1 MQTNKLDAMEARF
14 RSLEDQLSDPSVI
27 FNQNK
32 WRTLSKEHS
41 DLGEIVTLYRS
52 YKKVDKTCKEAV
64 NILEDKSQSDL
75 HELAKEE
82 LKEAEKM
89 KNELDKQIHF
99 LLIPKDPND
108 GKNVILEIRAG
119 TGGEEAALFAADLLK
134 MYLKFAEN
142 KGWRVELA
150 DANETDLG
158 GFREVTCIIYGKN
171 AYSLLKF
178 ESGVHRVQRI
188 PATES
193 QGRVHTSAVTVAVLP
208 EVENVDIDINR
219 DDLRIDVYRASG
231 AGGQH
236 INKTSSAIRITH
248 IPSGMVVTCQNE
260 RSQRQ
265 NKEKALQILKARL
278 YDRAVRESQDKTAAD
293 RKGQVGSGDR
303 SERIRTYNFPQGR
316 VTDHRIGLTLYRID
330 EIMDGDLDEIIDA
343 LLLAEQ
349 AEKIVDQY
357 GEDVRSLVLDTVELI
372 EKRCKG

>member
-1 MQTNKLDAMEARF
+1 MYVHYADSRRWKTEMI
-14 RSLEDQLSDPSVI
+14 SL
-27 FNQNK
+27 
-32 WRTLSKEHS
+32 
-41 DLGEIVTLYRS
+41 
-52 YKKVDKTCKEAV
+52 
-64 NILEDKSQSDL
+64 
-75 HELAKEE
+75 
-82 LKEAEKM
+82 
-89 KNELDKQIHF
+89 NENGI
-99 LLIPKDPND
+99 
-108 GKNVILEIRAG
+108 
-119 TGGEEAALFAADLLK
+119 
-134 MYLKFAEN
+134 
-142 KGWRVELA
+142 
-150 DANETDLG
+150 G
-158 GFREVTCIIYGKN
+158 GFKECVFMITGQG
-171 AYSLLKF
+171 AYSRMKY

-316 VTDHRIGLTLYRID
+316 VTDHRVNVSVYQLDNFLNGN
-330 EIMDGDLDEIIDA
+330 MDGILD
-343 LLLAEQ
+343 
-349 AEKIVDQY
+349 V
-357 GEDVRSLVLDTVELI
+357 LI
-372 EKRCKG
+372 EADLTKRMNCLLYTSPSPRDTR

>member
-1 MQTNKLDAMEARF
+1 MFENLEVTEKRYEEVGRLVSDAAVIANQEEWQKLMKEHNDLTPIIEKYREYKKAKDTIRE
-14 RSLEDQLSDPSVI
+14 SLE
-27 FNQNK
+27 
-32 WRTLSKEHS
+32 
-41 DLGEIVTLYRS
+41 
-52 YKKVDKTCKEAV
+52 
-64 NILEDKSQSDL
+64 ILEESGDAEMK
-75 HELAKEE
+75 ELAKEE
-82 LKEAEKM
+82 LADAKESMAALEEEIK
-89 KNELDKQIHF
+89 I

-316 VTDHRIGLTLYRID
+316 VTDHRVNVSVYQLDDFLNGN
-330 EIMDGDLDEIIDA
+330 MDGILD
-343 LLLAEQ
+343 
-349 AEKIVDQY
+349 V
-357 GEDVRSLVLDTVELI
+357 LI
-372 EKRCKG
+372 EADLTKRMKEGEGSGR

>member
-1 MQTNKLDAMEARF
+1 MQ
-14 RSLEDQLSDPSVI
+14 
-27 FNQNK
+27 
-32 WRTLSKEHS
+32 
-41 DLGEIVTLYRS
+41 
-52 YKKVDKTCKEAV
+52 
-64 NILEDKSQSDL
+64 
-75 HELAKEE
+75 
-82 LKEAEKM
+82 
-89 KNELDKQIHF
+89 
-99 LLIPKDPND
+99 
-108 GKNVILEIRAG
+108 
-119 TGGEEAALFAADLLK
+119 
-134 MYLKFAEN
+134 
-142 KGWRVELA
+142 
-150 DANETDLG
+150 
-158 GFREVTCIIYGKN
+158 
-171 AYSLLKF
+171 
-178 ESGVHRVQRI
+178 RVQRI

-316 VTDHRIGLTLYRID
+316 VTDHRVNVSVYQLDNFLNGN
-330 EIMDGDLDEIIDA
+330 MDGILD
-343 LLLAEQ
+343 
-349 AEKIVDQY
+349 V
-357 GEDVRSLVLDTVELI
+357 LI
-372 EKRCKG
+372 EADLTKRMKEGEGSGR